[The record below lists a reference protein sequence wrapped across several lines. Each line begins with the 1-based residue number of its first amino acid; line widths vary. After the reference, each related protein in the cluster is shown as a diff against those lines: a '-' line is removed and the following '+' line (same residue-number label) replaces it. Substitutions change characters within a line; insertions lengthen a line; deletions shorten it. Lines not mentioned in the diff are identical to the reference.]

1 MLFPFR
7 SLNTRSLNTR
17 SRVRFPPVPRRPPPQ
32 RRDPATIPA
41 EPRSPNHVVNYV
53 LENRFYVEM
62 ENQITASFASCQG
75 LSAKITTTSSR
86 EGGVNDQQRI
96 FLGPTSFTEV
106 TLSRGMTDNLLF
118 WNWMQATFT
127 GGRGLRRNINILTFN
142 QAGETMQCWTLIGA
156 IPVSWKAPGL
166 KADGSNVAVEEIS
179 IAFEGLRM
187 TPRAGGG
194 GADEQVERDRL
205 GYFGS

>member
-1 MLFPFR
+1 
-7 SLNTRSLNTR
+7 
-17 SRVRFPPVPRRPPPQ
+17 
-32 RRDPATIPA
+32 
-41 EPRSPNHVVNYV
+41 V

-62 ENQITASFASCQG
+62 ESEITASFASCQG
-75 LSAKITTTSSR
+75 LSAKITTTSTR

-106 TLSRGMTDNLLF
+106 TLTRGMTDSALF

-166 KADGSNVAVEEIS
+166 KADGSGVAVEEIS
-179 IAFEGLRM
+179 IAFEGLKVAYG
-187 TPRAGGG
+187 AGGG
-194 GADEQVERDRL
+194 GADEYVERDRL